1 MPQLNGNTCEINEL
15 PDGVTVTIKVTTN
28 SRYTQKITITR
39 NDEALCVFAGSGE
52 HNAMT
57 GQSTIVASSRAKL
70 QAKFEYQTDINA
82 EWLQSRQLKSG
93 GPYTIGSYNLM
104 VIVAENGDD
113 SDYNDSILEFSW
125 NTPR

>member
-1 MPQLNGNTCEINEL
+1 MPQLNGNTCEIDEL

-28 SRYTQKITITR
+28 SRHTQKVTVTR
-39 NDEALCVFAGSGE
+39 NDEVLSVFAGSGE
-52 HNAMT
+52 RNAMT

-82 EWLQSRQLKSG
+82 EWLKSSQLKSG
-93 GPYTIGSYNLM
+93 GPYTIGNYNLL

-113 SDYNDSILEFSW
+113 SDYNDSIVEFSW
-125 NTPR
+125 ITPK

>member
-1 MPQLNGNTCEINEL
+1 MPQLNGNTCEIDEL

-28 SRYTQKITITR
+28 SRHTQKVTVTR
-39 NDEALCVFAGSGE
+39 NNEVLSVFAGSGE
-52 HNAMT
+52 RNAMT

-82 EWLQSRQLKSG
+82 EWLKSRELKSG
-93 GPYTIGSYNLM
+93 GPYTIGNYNLL

-113 SDYNDSILEFSW
+113 SDYNDSIVEFSW
-125 NTPR
+125 ITPK

>member
-15 PDGVTVTIKVTTN
+15 PDGVTVTIRVTTN
-28 SRYTQKITITR
+28 SRHTQKVTVTR
-39 NDEALCVFAGSGE
+39 NDEVLSVFAGSGE
-52 HNAMT
+52 RNAMT

-82 EWLQSRQLKSG
+82 EWLRSSQLKSG
-93 GPYTIGSYNLM
+93 GPYTIGNYNLL

-113 SDYNDSILEFSW
+113 SDYNDSIVEFSW
-125 NTPR
+125 ITPK

>member
-1 MPQLNGNTCEINEL
+1 MPQLNGNTCEIDEL

-28 SRYTQKITITR
+28 SRHTQKVTVTR
-39 NDEALCVFAGSGE
+39 NDEVLSVFAGSGE
-52 HNAMT
+52 RNAMT

-82 EWLQSRQLKSG
+82 EWLKSSQLKSG
-93 GPYTIGSYNLM
+93 GPYTIGNYNLL

-113 SDYNDSILEFSW
+113 SDYNDSIVEFSW
-125 NTPR
+125 ITPR

>member
-28 SRYTQKITITR
+28 SRHTQKVTVTR
-39 NDEALCVFAGSGE
+39 NDEVLSVFAGSGE
-52 HNAMT
+52 RNAMT

-70 QAKFEYQTDINA
+70 QARFEYQTDINA
-82 EWLQSRQLKSG
+82 EWLKSSQLKSG
-93 GPYTIGSYNLM
+93 GPYTIGNYNLL

-113 SDYNDSILEFSW
+113 SDYNDSIVEFSW
-125 NTPR
+125 ITPK

>member
-1 MPQLNGNTCEINEL
+1 MPQLNGNTCEITEL

-28 SRYTQKITITR
+28 SRHTQKITVTR
-39 NDEALCVFAGSGE
+39 NDEVLSVFAGSGE
-52 HNAMT
+52 RNAMT

-82 EWLQSRQLKSG
+82 EWLKSSQLKSG
-93 GPYTIGSYNLM
+93 GPYTIGNYNLL

-113 SDYNDSILEFSW
+113 SDYNDSIVEFSW
-125 NTPR
+125 ITPK

>member
-1 MPQLNGNTCEINEL
+1 MPQLNGNTCEIDEL
-15 PDGVTVTIKVTTN
+15 PDGVTVTVKVTTN
-28 SRYTQKITITR
+28 SRYTQKITVTR
-39 NDEALCVFAGSGE
+39 NDEVLCVFAGSGE
-52 HNAMT
+52 RNAMT

-82 EWLQSRQLKSG
+82 EWLKSHQLKSG
-93 GPYTIGSYNLM
+93 GPYTIGNYSLM

>member
-28 SRYTQKITITR
+28 SRHTQKVTVTR
-39 NDEALCVFAGSGE
+39 DDEVLCVFAGSGE
-52 HNAMT
+52 RNAMT

-70 QAKFEYQTDINA
+70 QARFEYQTDINA
-82 EWLQSRQLKSG
+82 EWRKSSQLNSG
-93 GPYTIGSYNLM
+93 GPYTIGNYNLL

-113 SDYNDSILEFSW
+113 DDYNDSIVEFSW
-125 NTPR
+125 ITPK